1 MNFDQTA
8 GQRRG
13 LRLTAVCAALAA
25 AFALPGTATAFE
37 FDTGNDD
44 LSIRWDN
51 TVRLNVVQRVASQ
64 DPAILKNPNYDDGDR
79 NIDRG
84 RIFSRFDVLSEFD
97 IVYLRKYG
105 FRVSAAGWWDPAYG
119 NLDNT
124 STLTSNHLV
133 YGRPS
138 LGLPTYTDRYAQGP
152 SGEFLDVFGFG
163 TFDIGD
169 VPVNVKLGQT
179 TVFWGESLLFNGAIH
194 SVAYSQNPIDVWKGL
209 ATPGAE
215 SKELFR
221 PRVGLNLQAQVAQDV
236 SVMAQYFFNWQNFS
250 NQAWR
255 YPESGSYLSI
265 GDALLWGGE
274 SQITNATGTQRVWR
288 GTDITPEENTGNW
301 GLAAKWSPQWLDGTL
316 GAYYRRT
323 YDMQPQA
330 MATPAVLPGVPAVA
344 CTPRGGVALPGNLC
358 YINPKAASLTELTT
372 LGKVGLYNAAY
383 GSDIDI
389 FGLSISK
396 NVAGISVGAEL
407 SYRHNQPLISQTVN
421 VLPAAFVPLVAG
433 SIATTAVPEGDTP
446 GAKGNTMHGL
456 VNALGIINKTPLFD
470 TATWNAELTWMNV
483 LNVTQNEAVYKGRP
497 NNVNGGYTQ
506 IDQATKNYFGL
517 ALNFTPTWYQVLPGV
532 DLLMPLSWSQ
542 GVSGN
547 AAITAGG
554 QSGAGS
560 YGLGLAV
567 DIYQKYRIDLKYVG
581 FYGNYSTCP
590 QTPVNVATCVAGA
603 ANIFNGT
610 NAIISD
616 RDFVA
621 LTFKTTF

>member
-13 LRLTAVCAALAA
+13 LRLTAVCAAMAA
-25 AFALPGTATAFE
+25 AFALPTAARAFE

-44 LSIRWDN
+44 LAIRWDN
-51 TVRLNVVQRVASQ
+51 TLRLNIVQRVEGQ
-64 DPAILKNPNYDDGDR
+64 DPAMLKNPNYDDGDR

-84 RIFSRFDVLSEFD
+84 RVFSRFDVLSEFD

-119 NLDNT
+119 TLDNT

-133 YGRPS
+133 YGRPA
-138 LGLPTYTDRYAQGP
+138 LGLPDYTKRYAEGP

-163 TFDIGD
+163 TFNIGD

-194 SVAYSQNPIDVWKGL
+194 SIAYSQNPIDVWKGL

-221 PRVGLNLQAQVAQDV
+221 PRVGLNVQAQVAQDV

-265 GDALLWGGE
+265 GDAFLWGGE
-274 SQITNATGTQRVWR
+274 SNIANASGTQRVWR
-288 GTDITPEENTGNW
+288 GTDITPDENTGNW
-301 GLAAKWSPQWLDGTL
+301 GIGTKWSPNWLDGTL

-330 MATPAVLPGVPAVA
+330 MLTPAVATLPAA
-344 CTPRGGVALPGNLC
+344 LCSSRGGVPVGPTTC
-358 YINPKAASLTELTT
+358 YINPKAASLVELTT
-372 LGKVGLYNAAY
+372 LGKVGLYNAAF

-389 FGLSISK
+389 FALSFSK
-396 NVAGISVGAEL
+396 NIAGVSVGAEL
-407 SYRHNQPLISQTVN
+407 SYRHNQPLLSEPVS

-433 SIATTAVPEGDTP
+433 SIATNALPDGDTP

-470 TATWNAELTWMNV
+470 TASWNAELTWMTW
-483 LNVTQNEAVYKGRP
+483 LDVTQNEAVFKGRP
-497 NNVNGGYTQ
+497 NNVNNGYNQ
-506 IDQATKNYFGL
+506 IDRVSKNYFGL
-517 ALNFTPTWYQVLPGV
+517 ALNFTPTWFQVLPGV
-532 DLLMPLSWSQ
+532 DFLMPLSWSQ
-542 GVSGN
+542 GISGN
-547 AAITAGG
+547 SAITAGG

-560 YGLGLAV
+560 YGVGVAV

-590 QTPVNVATCVAGA
+590 GTPNPATCSPGA
-603 ANIFNGT
+603 ANVFNGT

>member
-1 MNFDQTA
+1 MQVQHTA
-8 GQRRG
+8 VSRRG
-13 LRLTAVCAALAA
+13 IRLTAIGAALVA
-25 AFALPGTATAFE
+25 AFAVPQPGHALE

-51 TVRLNVVQRVASQ
+51 TLRLNVVQRVEAQ
-64 DPAILKNPNYDDGDR
+64 DAAILMNPNYDDGDR

-84 RIFSRFDVLSEFD
+84 RVFSRFDWLTEFD
-97 IVYLRKYG
+97 IVYDRKLG

-124 STLTSNHLV
+124 SVATSNHLV
-133 YGRPS
+133 NGRPA
-138 LGLPTYTDRYAQGP
+138 LGLPDYTKRYAEGP
-152 SGEFLDVFGFG
+152 SGEFLDVFAFG
-163 TFDIGD
+163 KFDVADI
-169 VPVNVKLGQT
+169 PVNVKLGQT

-221 PRVGLNLQAQVAQDV
+221 PRVGLNLQAQVTQDV
-236 SVMAQYFFNWQNFS
+236 SVMAQYFFNWQRFS

-274 SQITNATGTQRVWR
+274 SQIFNSTGTQRLWR
-288 GTDITPEENTGNW
+288 GVDITPEENTGNW
-301 GLAAKWSPQWLDGTL
+301 GLGTKWSPDWLDGTL

-330 MATPAVLPGVPAVA
+330 MVTPAVLNAPAAA

-358 YINPKAASLTELTT
+358 YLNPRAASLAQVTQ
-372 LGKVGLYNAAY
+372 LGKVGEYNAAF

-389 FGLSISK
+389 FGLSFSK
-396 NVAGISVGAEL
+396 NVAGVSVGAEL
-407 SYRHNQPLISQTVN
+407 SYRRNQPLLSEPVF
-421 VLPAAFVPLVAG
+421 VLPAAFVPLVQG
-433 SIATTAVPEGDTP
+433 SIATTAIPADDTP
-446 GAKGNTMHGL
+446 GAKGTTMHGL
-456 VNALGIINKTPLFD
+456 VNVLGLVNKTPVFD
-470 TATWNAELTWMNV
+470 TASWNAEFTWMTWLDV
-483 LNVTQNEAVYKGRP
+483 SQNEAVFKGRP
-497 NNVNGGYTQ
+497 SNVNGGYTQ
-506 IDQATKNYFGL
+506 IDSVSKNYFGL
-517 ALNFTPTWYQVLPGV
+517 ALNFTPTWFQVLPGM

-542 GVSGN
+542 GISGN
-547 AAITAGG
+547 SAITAGG
-554 QSGAGS
+554 QEGAGS
-560 YGLGLAV
+560 FAFGIAA

-581 FYGNYSTCP
+581 FYGDYSTCP
-590 QTPVNVATCVAGA
+590 RSPVNAATCANGA
-603 ANIFNGT
+603 ADIFNGT
-610 NAIISD
+610 NAIVSD